1 MNQADPTTEAL
12 RAASERRIQLK
23 VAVTNVE
30 RAAAAPSAK
39 KGWRDDLI
47 VELEDLRIALDQ
59 HVNEVEG
66 ERGLLAELTQFA
78 PRLVNKIDRVRDE
91 HPALETQVAEAI
103 FSVKES
109 ESPDETRSTV
119 LEALVSIA
127 RHRQKGADLV
137 YEVYSVDIGGG

>member
-23 VAVTNVE
+23 AAAMNVE

-39 KGWRDDLI
+39 AGWRDELI

-59 HVNEVEG
+59 HVDEVEG
-66 ERGLLAELTQFA
+66 ELGLLAELTQFA

-91 HPALETQVAEAI
+91 HPALESQVAEAI
-103 FSVKES
+103 LSVKES
-109 ESPDETRSTV
+109 ESPEETRSTV

>member
-23 VAVTNVE
+23 AAVTNVE

-39 KGWRDDLI
+39 AGWLDDLI
-47 VELEDLRIALDQ
+47 VQLEDLRIALDQ
-59 HVNEVEG
+59 HVDEVEG
-66 ERGLLAELTQFA
+66 EFGLLAELTQFA

-91 HPALETQVAEAI
+91 HPALESQVAEAI
-103 FSVKES
+103 LSVKES
-109 ESPDETRSTV
+109 ESPEETRSTV

>member
-30 RAAAAPSAK
+30 RAAAAPSARG
-39 KGWRDDLI
+39 GWRDDLI

-59 HVNEVEG
+59 HVHEVEG
-66 ERGLLAELTQFA
+66 ESGLLAELTQFA

-103 FSVKES
+103 LSVKES